1 MHSQL
6 HPSALYCAY
15 LRKSRRDMELE
26 ALGQGETLARHEQ
39 QLSDLA
45 ARLGIS
51 IAQTYREIVSGDTI
65 ADRPQMSKLLR
76 DISAGTW
83 DGVLVMD
90 VDRLA
95 RGDSIDQGMVFQA
108 LLYSG
113 TLVITP
119 DKIYDPTDEAD
130 AEFFEIKL
138 FFGRREY
145 KMINKRMQRGRL
157 QSALDG
163 CYQSPNL
170 YGYKKVKL
178 QSRKGYSLEI
188 VPEQA
193 RIVRSIYQWY
203 AYGMDGRDVGANSI
217 ANRLNALGLV
227 TLHGNPWTP
236 SAVKTILRNPT
247 YAGKIHWNERE
258 QRVKLV
264 DGRRV
269 KSRVLSDTPILVDG
283 LHEAI
288 IDEELWNRVCEMMQ
302 GHAKRPKSAMRSLVN
317 PFAGLIYCAECGRAL
332 QCKSDPTRKGD
343 FIGCVRQGCPTFSAY
358 VYVLEDMVLSF
369 LAEWVADYEASAE
382 APAPDPD
389 AEARASAL
397 AHQLEQLDAL
407 EKQSNRLFDLLE
419 QGVYTVE
426 IYKQRRA
433 ELDARLAATRASVA
447 DLRGA
452 SRKRPDIGPMIPQIK
467 KVLDVYRSA
476 PSIEDKNALLHTVIE
491 RIEYRKPRRLYRN
504 NNLSDY
510 ITLTI
515 TPKYPTDTDNPD
527 TSVF

>member
-1 MHSQL
+1 MPTIN
-6 HPSALYCAY
+6 PSALYCAY
-15 LRKSRRDMELE
+15 LRKSRRDQELE

-39 QLSDLA
+39 QLRDLA
-45 ARLGIS
+45 QRLGVTIS
-51 IAQTYREIVSGDTI
+51 KWYREIVSGDTI
-65 ADRPQMSKLLR
+65 ADRPQMSKLLS

-119 DKIYDPTDEAD
+119 EKIYDPTDESD

-163 CYQSPNL
+163 CYQSPDL
-170 YGYKKVKL
+170 YGYKRVKL
-178 QSRKGYSLEI
+178 QGRKGWSLEI
-188 VPEQA
+188 VPDQA
-193 RIVRSIYQWY
+193 RIVRTIFEWY

-217 ANRLNALGLV
+217 ASRLNALGLV
-227 TLHGNPWTP
+227 TLRGNPWTP
-236 SAVKTILRNPT
+236 SAVKTILKNPT

-283 LHEAI
+283 LHEPI
-288 IDEELWNRVCEMMQ
+288 IDAALWNRVSEMMR

-332 QCKSDPTRKGD
+332 QCKSDPTRRGD
-343 FIGCVRQGCPTFSAY
+343 FIGCVRQGCPTYSAY
-358 VYVLEDMVLSF
+358 VYVLEDMVLDF
-369 LAEWVADYEASAE
+369 MAAWVADYEASAE

-389 AEARASAL
+389 AQIRASAL
-397 AHQLEQLDAL
+397 AHQLEQLEAL

-419 QGVYTVE
+419 QGVYTVD

-433 ELDARLAATRASVA
+433 ELDAKLASAHATVA
-447 DLRGA
+447 DLRAA
-452 SRKRPDIGPMIPQIK
+452 SRKSPDIGPLIPQIK

-476 PSIEDKNALLHTVIE
+476 PSVEDKNALLRTVIE
-491 RIEYRKPRRLYRN
+491 RIEYRKPQRLYRN

-515 TPKYPTDTDNPD
+515 TPKYPANTDILDTTD
-527 TSVF
+527 F